1 MKDDRH
7 YRAKG
12 NFLKRAL
19 ALPFMHLAWIAPHK
33 SLRVLF
39 HRGRGIDIGKNV
51 EVGYFVMMGNVHPQ
65 AIHIGDNSVVA
76 ANTVIL
82 DHDNSYYY
90 SRGGE
95 VKYGDVHIGKNVF
108 IGVGAVIMPGVTIGD
123 GAIVGSLSFVN
134 KDIPPYAIA
143 AGNPVRILR
152 IDEPTDVTI

>member
-7 YRAKG
+7 YKAKG
-12 NFLKRAL
+12 NFFKRAL

-39 HRGRGIDIGKNV
+39 HRWRGIDIGKNA

-108 IGVGAVIMPGVTIGD
+108 VGVGAVIMPGVTIGD
-123 GAIVGSLSFVN
+123 GAIVGSLAFVN